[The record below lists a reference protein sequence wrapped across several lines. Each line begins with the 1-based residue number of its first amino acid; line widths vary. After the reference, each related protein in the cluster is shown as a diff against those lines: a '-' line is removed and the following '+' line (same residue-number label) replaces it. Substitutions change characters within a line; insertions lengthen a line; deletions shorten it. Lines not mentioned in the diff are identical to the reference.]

1 MYRLVFGNQFLKSAE
16 KLDNKLK
23 PKLKLSLDVL
33 LRDPFHPKL
42 HTKPLA
48 GKLTGQYSFRL
59 GRDYRVVFTFL
70 SKDEIQVFN
79 VAHRK
84 DIYR

>member
-16 KLDNKLK
+16 KLDKKLK

-48 GKLTGQYSFRL
+48 GNLAGRYSFRL
-59 GRDYRVVFTFL
+59 GRDYRVVFAFL

-79 VAHRK
+79 IAHRK